1 MRLIDVL
8 LPVRCARC
16 GEPPF
21 SPCAHCLAALDE
33 APILPVPNGLDSL
46 TALTAY
52 NDRSALFIT
61 EAKYRN
67 SRAALGVLMRW
78 AVELTPAAVSL
89 ADAVTWAPTTDAR
102 RRERGFDQAQILA
115 RHAARRL
122 GRPLR
127 SLLRRQPGPTQTGR
141 SRADRL
147 TGPSFRSAG
156 SPCAVVLVD
165 DVCTTGATLT
175 AAATALRHA
184 GAGTIHGLVLARTP
198 QR

>member
-1 MRLIDVL
+1 M
-8 LPVRCARC
+8 
-16 GEPPF
+16 
-21 SPCAHCLAALDE
+21 
-33 APILPVPNGLDSL
+33 LPVPKGLDSL

-78 AVELTPAAVSL
+78 AVELTPPAVSL

-156 SPCAVVLVD
+156 SPGAVVLVD